1 MTPDELLSM
10 ASELIYLAAEQVEAG
25 EVLNNPQTLGGIQSM
40 VLQIKQIDLA
50 NIHKQTPKVE
60 VITLASRYEA

>member
-10 ASELIYLAAEQVEAG
+10 ASELIYLAAEQVESG
-25 EVLNNPQTLGGIQSM
+25 EILNNPQTLGEIQST

-50 NIHKQTPKVE
+50 NIHKQTPKDE
-60 VITLASRYEA
+60 VISLASRYGA